1 MPRTKRNRTAS
12 SSAKERDTAMK
23 TFERHVQLRIA
34 KMGRDAQADLKS
46 FETFIEVI
54 VSRLPAEIRQ
64 MTLGELSNW
73 QDHDTQKENRNDAM
87 SSLVKNRNMQPPT
100 VPKAR
105 KVNKTAKRATTAA
118 SDDGYATEG
127 TSVGSTSRI
136 AKAQA
141 RVSST
146 VRTRSFT
153 RTSRV
158 KLSESNQKMV
168 TTKCKSKNHLN
179 ESLLKTNN
187 FQTPA
192 MMKPLDNVYNVVTPK
207 VKPNTPLNVLRRP
220 RQGEMVLSMQG
231 SPLLVSAVVEEK
243 TANINVPLANGNVMS
258 LLPQEGLR
266 MSNIPPLDPETMHQL
281 QTLKNHIEKVIALK

>member
-1 MPRTKRNRTAS
+1 M
-12 SSAKERDTAMK
+12 KERDAAVK
-23 TFERHVQLRIA
+23 TFEKHVQLRIA
-34 KMGRDAQADLKS
+34 KLERDTQADLKG
-46 FETFIEVI
+46 FETYVEVI
-54 VSRLPAEIRQ
+54 ISRLPAGIRQ
-64 MTLGELSNW
+64 MKLGELMDW
-73 QDHDTQKENRNDAM
+73 QNHDNQKENRNDEV
-87 SSLVKNRNMQPPT
+87 SSSVKDVHMQPPA
-100 VPKAR
+100 VPRAR
-105 KVNKTAKRATTAA
+105 KVNKTAKRITTAA
-118 SDDGYATEG
+118 SDDGYATGG
-127 TSVGSTSRI
+127 TSMGSTSRI
-136 AKAQA
+136 VRAQA
-141 RVSST
+141 QAVST

-158 KLSESNQKMV
+158 KLSEINQKMV
-168 TTKCKSKNHLN
+168 TAKHKSKNHPN
-179 ESLLKTNN
+179 ESLPWNN

-192 MMKPLDNVYNVVTPK
+192 MPKPLDKAYNVVTPK

-281 QTLKNHIEKVIALK
+281 ETLKNHIEKVIAFK